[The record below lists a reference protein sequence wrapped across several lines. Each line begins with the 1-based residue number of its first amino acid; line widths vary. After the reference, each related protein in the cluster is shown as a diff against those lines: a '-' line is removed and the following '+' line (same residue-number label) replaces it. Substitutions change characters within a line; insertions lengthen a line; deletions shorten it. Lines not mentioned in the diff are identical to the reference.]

1 MLHCLQKREI
11 HPLSVGWVLIII
23 VTGIIAHALG
33 KIRYYSEENAEPN
46 EASALK
52 RNSKSKSKSKSKLE
66 SDRQSNDDK

>member
-52 RNSKSKSKSKSKLE
+52 RNRKSKSKLE